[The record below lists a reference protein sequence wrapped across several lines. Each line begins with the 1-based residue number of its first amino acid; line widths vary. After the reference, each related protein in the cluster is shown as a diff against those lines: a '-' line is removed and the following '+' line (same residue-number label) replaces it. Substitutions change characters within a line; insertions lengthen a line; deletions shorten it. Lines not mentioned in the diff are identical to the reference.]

1 MKKTLKTRLML
12 VMGIMSAII
21 ILVGLAGLFAM
32 NALHQGLKTS
42 HAEHTLVLDNIY
54 RIEKLLLNSRYA
66 IPASLADPTIEGM
79 QASADELEREKRDI
93 DQFWMEFATHSMS
106 PETRKKAD
114 ELTNLR
120 IGFDHAVSL
129 PLIEALRDADTSR
142 IREIKRLAEPL
153 HGPIINA
160 VQGLRTTQLDLAKK
174 EYASAQARYDTANQ
188 LILAIIALGLV
199 LAAALAYFL
208 IQVMYRQLG
217 GEPAYAAQIA
227 RQIADGDLDVNI
239 TADVT
244 EGTSLLASLQQ
255 LQRGLTKTVKDMR
268 LDTAHIARTSG
279 LQVNHN
285 AMLSSRIDLQASL
298 HRQITT
304 ATKELASAVRHNT
317 EKARQAM
324 QAVDDSSE
332 LAIKK
337 MESAS
342 GAFETITQIRHASD
356 KIADNIHVID
366 ELAFQ
371 IDTLALKATMEDGTA
386 SDASQGL
393 AVTAPEIRHLA
404 QCVAL
409 ASKDIKNLLNESQE
423 KMENGSKLIS
433 QGGAGTE
440 HLLTA
445 IQYSHTVMASINAST
460 KEQEASIRQIRHAVS
475 DMDYANRKDAIL
487 LGVSTTTSRLMEQ
500 QANHLAQLGGGF
512 KLGTMQGP
520 QAKLQVVNAIVAEDM
535 PPKRPN
541 LRLVRP

>member
-1 MKKTLKTRLML
+1 MKTTLKTRLML
-12 VMGIMSAII
+12 VMGIMSAMI
-21 ILVGLAGLFAM
+21 ILVGLTGLFAM
-32 NALHQGLKTS
+32 NALQQSLQAS
-42 HAEHTLVLDNIY
+42 HAEHSPVLDNIA
-54 RIEKLLLNSRYA
+54 RLDKLLLNTRYA
-66 IPASLADPTIEGM
+66 TLASLADPTIERM
-79 QASADELEREKRDI
+79 HASADELEREKRDI

-106 PETRKKAD
+106 PETRKKTD

-244 EGTSLLASLQQ
+244 EGTSLLASMQQ

-304 ATKELASAVRHNT
+304 ATKELASAVRHNS

-409 ASKDIKNLLNESQE
+409 ASKEIKNLLNESQE

>member
-1 MKKTLKTRLML
+1 ML
-12 VMGIMSAII
+12 VMCIMSALIV
-21 ILVGLAGLFAM
+21 LVGLAGLFAM
-32 NALHQGLKTS
+32 NALHQGLRTS
-42 HAEHTLVLDNIY
+42 HAEHTLLLDNIY
-54 RIEKLLLNSRYA
+54 RIEKSLLNSRYA
-66 IPASLADPTIEGM
+66 IPASLADHAIEGM
-79 QASADELEREKRDI
+79 QASADEIERDKRDI
-93 DQFWMEFATHSMS
+93 DQLWMEFATHSMS
-106 PETRKKAD
+106 PETRKKTE

-129 PLIEALRDADTSR
+129 PLIEALRDADISR

-153 HGPIINA
+153 HGPIISA
-160 VQGLRTTQLDLAKK
+160 VQGLRTAQLDLAKT
-174 EYASAQARYDTANQ
+174 EYASAHARYDTANK
-188 LILAIIALGLV
+188 LILVIIALGLV

-208 IQVMYRQLG
+208 IQVMYRQIG

-239 TADVT
+239 AADVA
-244 EGTSLLASLQQ
+244 EETSLLASLQQ

-304 ATKELASAVRHNT
+304 ATKELASAVRHNS
-317 EKARQAM
+317 EQARQVM
-324 QAVDDSSE
+324 QAVDDSRQ

-342 GAFETITQIRHASD
+342 GAYEAMTQVRHASD

-366 ELAFQ
+366 DMAFQ
-371 IDTLALKATMEDGTA
+371 IDTLALKATMEDITA
-386 SDASQGL
+386 SDANQGL

-409 ASKDIKNLLNESQE
+409 ASKEIKNLLNESQE

-445 IQYSHTVMASINAST
+445 IQHSRSVMAGINAST
-460 KEQEASIRQIRHAVS
+460 KEQETSIRQIRHAVG

-520 QAKLQVVNAIVAEDM
+520 QAKLQIVSTVAAEDM

>member
-1 MKKTLKTRLML
+1 
-12 VMGIMSAII
+12 MGIMSAMI

-32 NALHQGLKTS
+32 NALQQSLQAS
-42 HAEHTLVLDNIY
+42 HAEHSPVLDNIA
-54 RIEKLLLNSRYA
+54 RLDKLLLNTRYA
-66 IPASLADPTIEGM
+66 TLASLADPTIERM
-79 QASADELEREKRDI
+79 HASADELAREKRDI
-93 DQFWMEFATHSMS
+93 DQFWMEFSTHSMS
-106 PETRKKAD
+106 PETRKKTD

-160 VQGLRTTQLDLAKK
+160 VQGLRTTQLVLAKK

-244 EGTSLLASLQQ
+244 EETSLLASLQQ

-342 GAFETITQIRHASD
+342 GAFETITQIQHASD

-409 ASKDIKNLLNESQE
+409 ASKEIKNLLNESQE

-445 IQYSHTVMASINAST
+445 IQYSHTVLASINAST